1 MLAERTQEHLRLFR
15 EGVEAAYFDT
25 DEELLRKV
33 QYYMEHETER
43 KAIAAA
49 GRKRC
54 ETSRCSN
61 HDRMR
66 DAMQLINSMSQTG

>member
-54 ETSRCSN
+54 ETSGYS
-61 HDRMR
+61 HHVRMR
-66 DAMQLINSMSQTG
+66 DVLRIINTQV